1 MSWVIDGNEREF
13 AVLTDVLD
21 RQRTLDLTRR
31 CTAALHQNDAL
42 LEARRAGG
50 WVRRCHG
57 DLHLGN
63 VVWLDG
69 RPVLFDAIEF
79 NDAVACVD
87 VWDDLAFL
95 LMDLAHRGLDAHA
108 HAVFQRYVEAE
119 HQLDGLTL
127 LPLFLACRAAIGA
140 KTTAEAVR
148 LQPDGAAKA
157 ADERARVSRLG
168 NRPVVAASP
177 GAGGARRPVRFRQ
190 IDGRRPIGAAAG
202 QRSRRRDRQQ

>member
-1 MSWVIDGNEREF
+1 MAPLAEAIRALHDVAEPTPGEGGLAGMSWVIDGNEHEF
-13 AVLTDVLD
+13 AVLTDILD
-21 RQRTLDLTRR
+21 RPRTLDLTRQ
-31 CTAALHQNDAL
+31 CTAALQHHGAR

-87 VWDDLAFL
+87 VWYDLAFL
-95 LMDLAHRGLDAHA
+95 LMDLLHRGLDAHA
-108 HAVFQRYVEAE
+108 HAVFQRYIETE
-119 HQLDGLTL
+119 PELDGLRL
-127 LPLFLACRAAIGA
+127 LPLFLACRAAIRA

-148 LQPDGAAKA
+148 QHPD
-157 ADERARVSRLG
+157 DEATRRTQRARVPSTWR
-168 NRPVVAASP
+168 
-177 GAGGARRPVRFRQ
+177 
-190 IDGRRPIGAAAG
+190 
-202 QRSRRRDRQQ
+202 